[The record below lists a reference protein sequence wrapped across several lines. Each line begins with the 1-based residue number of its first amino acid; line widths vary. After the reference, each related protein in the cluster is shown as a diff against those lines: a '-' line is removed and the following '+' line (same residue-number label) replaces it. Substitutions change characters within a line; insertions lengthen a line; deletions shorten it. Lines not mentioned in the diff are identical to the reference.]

1 MPQEIYNEGRV
12 VGLSAWEIFKR
23 EAEANGVDPQS
34 IPTEREWLAS
44 MIGSGAS
51 MILRIKAGKSG
62 VQDFPLPSDSKLTAA
77 GVIVASP
84 FIGECVLDSDDD
96 TAWAKRITT
105 YNRALIGNGP
115 LYPPSADNV
124 PVDPTVTPEQYAA
137 GVAEFVK
144 ITDGIV
150 YLKNANWIPSGDLY
164 PADDI
169 DPNLGRSDDSPGST
183 AVVRLYISSQLT
195 SDVYVLLTGFHNRAV
210 IQALSGWASKV
221 GGRAVGGSND
231 MDHND
236 WASGGMLGPEIFPW
250 ASKIIFSV
258 PSAAAENSG
267 TINRSIPQY
276 VTTNATV
283 IDGFNLENLQKHSVK
298 SAPIVD
304 FDSIQFVDYFR
315 ENGLTSSYT
324 LSEGVFSFSKGNADN
339 ACPIVAWYPGIDVSD
354 IGDSSTATGDDFFP
368 PALYVASVSS
378 INPTPV
384 GHTFYVHTTS
394 GDLNA
399 RAQPNTAAN
408 ITATIP
414 NHTVFTSYTI
424 VTGETVGG
432 IDTWVY
438 YDGTYGAGYVSG
450 KYLDPTPTT
459 EAQDPK
465 TLYPI
470 DVAAPGTVKYFT
482 SQTKASKY
490 VTRLPASCA
499 IYHNTST
506 NSLSFAYYDSS
517 TSTVN
522 WASPVSMS
530 YDSNLPKLNISSGD
544 ISAGVLALTDSS
556 GDAYP
561 VSGANGSIPIGP
573 SDKLAWDDLLNA
585 LKYNRN
591 LDILGY
597 RLRAA
602 GQELEKSH
610 SESDTTHSTFGMVS
624 DNKIDYVGTR
634 WIMLNPGDSDADP
647 AWADS
652 VDPVTNLPNSVWIGV
667 ATYTDDPAGVRYL
680 ALNSGETPGTSIALG
695 TQFMR
700 FGNGLKFYIS
710 NTAPSTEGVPLGSI
724 GIGW

>member
-12 VGLSAWEIFKR
+12 VGLSAWELFKR
-23 EAEANGVDPQS
+23 EAEAAGVDPDV
-34 IPTEREWLAS
+34 IPNEREWLAA

-51 MILRIKAGKSG
+51 MVLRIKAGKSG
-62 VQDFPLPSDSKLTAA
+62 VQNFQLPVNSNLTAA
-77 GVIVASP
+77 GVIIASP
-84 FIGECVLDSDDD
+84 FIGECELDGTGD
-96 TAWAKRITT
+96 TAWAKRITS
-105 YNRALIGNGP
+105 YNQALIGNSDS
-115 LYPPSADNV
+115 YPPTANNV
-124 PVDPTVTPEQYAA
+124 PVDSSASPTKYADSI
-137 GVAEFVK
+137 AEFTK

-150 YLKNANWIPSGDLY
+150 YLKKANWIDAGHTPPEL
-164 PADDI
+164 PAKDI
-169 DPNLGRSDDSPGST
+169 DPNLREST
-183 AVVRLYISSQLT
+183 AVVRLYISSPLT
-195 SDVYVLLTGFHNRAV
+195 TDVYVLFTGFHNKAI
-210 IQALSGWASKV
+210 IQSLSGWASEE
-221 GGRAVGGSND
+221 GGVAIGGSDD
-231 MDHND
+231 MTNND
-236 WASGGMLGPEIFPW
+236 WANGGMLGPEIFPW

-258 PSAAAENSG
+258 PNAASADS
-267 TINRSIPQY
+267 IMVNRTLPR
-276 VTTNATV
+276 NATTDAT
-283 IDGFNLENLQKHSVK
+283 IQSGYTFENMQKHAVK
-298 SAPIVD
+298 SALVAD
-304 FDSIQFVDYFR
+304 FDSIHLDDYFR
-315 ENGLTSSYT
+315 ENNLNSYAV
-324 LSEGVFSFSKGNADN
+324 SEDLFNVSKGSASSAYNL
-339 ACPIVAWYPGIDVSD
+339 VAWYPGIAAAD
-354 IGDSSTATGDDFFP
+354 IAGATGDDFFP
-368 PALYVASVSS
+368 PALYAANISSV
-378 INPTPV
+378 NPTPPPLNFTTMAPS
-384 GHTFYVHTTS
+384 GLLVHSEPNTTS
-394 GDLNA
+394 
-399 RAQPNTAAN
+399 
-408 ITATIP
+408 ATTGSLAIFTTFSSD
-414 NHTVFTSYTI
+414 TV
-424 VTGETVGG
+424 VVGEDVSGVN
-432 IDTWVY
+432 TWVY
-438 YDGTYGAGYVSG
+438 YDHDGITGYASG
-450 KYLDPTPTT
+450 KYISPTPQPTQIT
-459 EAQDPK
+459 QE
-465 TLYPI
+465 LYPI

-482 SQTKASKY
+482 NQTKASNY
-490 VTRLPASCA
+490 VTKLPASCA

-652 VDPVTNLPNSVWIGV
+652 VDPVTNRPNSVWIGV
-667 ATYTDDPAGVRYL
+667 ATYIDDPAGVRYL
-680 ALNSGETPGTSIALG
+680 ALNSGETPDTSIALG